1 VAGSETQEKIMEWV
15 ETTGKTVADARE
27 QALDRLGVAEDE
39 AEFEVLEEPR
49 SGLFGR
55 TRGEA
60 RVRARIRPTSVRP
73 KQDRRNRGRAKGR
86 DGGADAERAGR
97 QDAAESVPGDRPVVE
112 TVDEVREPR
121 EPRDRDGRNRRPK
134 PQRKEQSMGAEG
146 ESDDRAADVAPEV
159 VGEAASEFMTGLA
172 AAFGTTASASVHVE
186 GSEIDVRVDGSDLG
200 LLIGPGG
207 RTLMAVQDL
216 ARVASQR
223 RLGDHDTRLRIDVAG
238 YRERRRAALEKFAT
252 AVAHDVAESGRAKA
266 LEPMTSGDRKIVHDV
281 IQGLEGVSSHS
292 DGEDPRRR
300 VVITPA

>member
-1 VAGSETQEKIMEWV
+1 MEWV
-15 ETTGKTVADARE
+15 ETTGKTVAEARD

-55 TRGEA
+55 VRGEA
-60 RVRARIRPTSVRP
+60 RVRARIRPTAVRP

-86 DGGADAERAGR
+86 ERQDGDDRSVGQDTTTAPRDDDAPAERAPR
-97 QDAAESVPGDRPVVE
+97 APRA
-112 TVDEVREPR
+112 PR
-121 EPRDRDGRNRRPK
+121 EQNARNSRQK
-134 PQRKEQSMGAEG
+134 PQRKEQSMGADG
-146 ESDDRAADVAPEV
+146 ETAGETAEVEPAA
-159 VGEAASEFMTGLA
+159 VGAAAAEFMTGLA
-172 AAFGTTASASVHVE
+172 TAFGTTATASVEVD
-186 GSEIDVRVDGSDLG
+186 GSEIDVRVDGQDLG

-252 AVAHDVAESGRAKA
+252 AVAHDVAESGLGKA
-266 LEPMTSGDRKIVHDV
+266 LEPMPSADRKIIHDV
-281 IQGLEGVSSHS
+281 IQGIDGVTSHS
-292 DGEDPRRR
+292 DGEEPRRR